1 MYSDSALSVSPRG
14 IHNTEKQNIWNIN
27 LSTFTKGFMCCVCT
41 LLCSSNYKKKVI
53 STIEC
58 KGEAWFS
65 TGYQSKD
72 RRKRDTCLLV
82 IGFREWLTKFWF
94 FTTLKKSASDSAYLS
109 DSLQGQL
116 LHEVNFISFF
126 QMFVLPNWTTKSIDT
141 CTIVNLQA
149 CRHWNLQ
156 CIRII
161 SFSKAPSPFWQTQI
175 WSR

>member
-1 MYSDSALSVSPRG
+1 MHFLSLLEGYIILKSKTYETLIYQPSQRDLCAVCAL
-14 IHNTEKQNIWNIN
+14 
-27 LSTFTKGFMCCVCT
+27 FCVVLIT
-41 LLCSSNYKKKVI
+41 KKKVI